1 MAPGGIGSDGMLGQ
15 PRTPPTIS
23 PSSMSASAM
32 AYCLL
37 LMNPLVPSMG
47 SRIQYFPV
55 RVGSVFPPMSMA
67 SATSSLNMSRTTLS
81 PFFSS
86 VDMRRTLLTSD
97 VTRSSSGAFS
107 SPRRSSALSSATISM
122 SGCDFSKT
130 EVTSA
135 CAAKSATV
143 TGESSLL
150 LTFSAEVSVRWVST
164 QIMDARR
171 TASHAARISSGKPAC
186 ASLSVDAFAGIMDAR
201 PRVDARFM
209 NEPPRRTGGTTAAAR
224 GGVEA
229 RMDAEVIRGCRG
241 CRHSCARWP
250 SARSK

>member
-1 MAPGGIGSDGMLGQ
+1 
-15 PRTPPTIS
+15 
-23 PSSMSASAM
+23 
-32 AYCLL
+32 
-37 LMNPLVPSMG
+37 
-47 SRIQYFPV
+47 
-55 RVGSVFPPMSMA
+55 
-67 SATSSLNMSRTTLS
+67 
-81 PFFSS
+81 
-86 VDMRRTLLTSD
+86 MRRTLFTSD

-186 ASLSVDAFAGIMDAR
+186 ASPSVDAFAGIMDAR

-224 GGVEA
+224 GVVETM
-229 RMDAEVIRGCRG
+229 MDAEVIRGCRG

-250 SARSK
+250 SARSNDLTTVKLTCLSCSQSHRVTPWVLRRTTQ